1 MAIRIRKVKGHLV
14 ALCAAET
21 KAEVG
26 DLYLDDAEHY
36 ALTVKFYA
44 DLVVNDLVEKLKSF
58 MAEKGLSITDV
69 ASLIKKDY
77 KTVWQF
83 LKRKVKPND
92 GTVYSI
98 KKLMGNQKRRK
109 KE

>member
-1 MAIRIRKVKGHLV
+1 MAIRIRKVDGHLV

-21 KAEVG
+21 KAKVG
-26 DLYLDDAEHY
+26 DLYLDDTVHH
-36 ALTVKFYA
+36 ALSIKFYA
-44 DLVVNDLVEKLKSF
+44 DLIVNDLVEKLKSF

-83 LKRKVKPND
+83 LKRQVKPHD
-92 GTVYSI
+92 STVYSI
-98 KKLMGNQKRRK
+98 KKLMGDQSRRK
-109 KE
+109 K